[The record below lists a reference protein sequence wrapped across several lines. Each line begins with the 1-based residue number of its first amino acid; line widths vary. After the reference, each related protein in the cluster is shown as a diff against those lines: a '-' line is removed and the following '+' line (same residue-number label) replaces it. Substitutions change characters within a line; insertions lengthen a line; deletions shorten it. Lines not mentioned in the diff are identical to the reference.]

1 MTTASTPHPSRRR
14 LLMAS
19 TLAPVLSPALAAAS
33 QTSPSAPGGSRQPG
47 VASKPDAQRMRIAF
61 GSCARQE
68 KPQPIWATI
77 AATQPDLFVFLGD
90 NFYADARD
98 EATLRKRYDEFE
110 AVETLQA
117 FRRATPHVAMW
128 DDHDFGDDDVGGD
141 YPLKDLSQRLFCDAW
156 QEGPDSPRRRR
167 SGVYE
172 SYRFESGGH
181 TVQLILMDLRFNRTA
196 LVADPALRTG
206 YDTMLREAKLS
217 GKPMKGWYVANP
229 SPEASMLGEE
239 QWAWL
244 EQQLREPADVRLIG
258 SSVQFAADGSG
269 WEGWA
274 NFPRERQR
282 LVDLIRSTR
291 AEGVVI
297 LSGDMHYAEFSRWEA
312 PQGYPLWDITS
323 SGLTEVWAIPTPN
336 SKRASAVLAEAN
348 FGLIDIQWPSKDQA
362 GPPDAQIQMSII
374 DVKGV
379 TRLSHNL
386 TLNQLRFPIA

>member
-1 MTTASTPHPSRRR
+1 MTTSSTPHPSRRR

-19 TLAPVLSPALAAAS
+19 TLAPVMSPALAAVA
-33 QTSPSAPGGSRQPG
+33 SAPASGGSRQPG
-47 VASKPDAQRMRIAF
+47 VVTKPEARRFRVAF

-77 AATQPDLFVFLGD
+77 AATNPDLFVFLGD
-90 NFYADARD
+90 NFYADAQD
-98 EATLRKRYDEFE
+98 ERTLRKRYDEFE
-110 AVETLQA
+110 QVETLQA
-117 FRRATPHVAMW
+117 FRRATPHVAVW

-181 TVQLILMDLRFNRTA
+181 TVQLILMDLRFNRTP

-217 GKPMKGWYVANP
+217 GKPMKGWYVPNA
-229 SPEASMLGEE
+229 SPDASMLGEE

-244 EQQLREPADVRLIG
+244 EQQLKQPADVRLLG

-274 NFPRERQR
+274 NFPRERER
-282 LVDLIRSTR
+282 LVELIRSTR
-291 AEGVVI
+291 AEGLVI

-336 SKRASAVLAEAN
+336 SKRASAVLAEPN
-348 FGLIDIQWPSKDQA
+348 FGLIDIEWS
-362 GPPDAQIQMSII
+362 PPQKGRSTEATIYMSIV

-379 TRLSHNL
+379 TRLSH
-386 TLNQLRFPIA
+386 TLRLDQLRFPSA